1 MSAAPSGE
9 VTVTRISAPFPYDV
23 FDRCW
28 DQGVGR
34 VGGVRLTLEG
44 VGMGRDGLVSGFR
57 AKSGLGRGGAGV
69 GVWEM
74 GRLVR

>member
-9 VTVTRISAPFPYDV
+9 VTVTRSSAPFPYDV

-44 VGMGRDGLVSGFR
+44 KGGRGVLKSGFR
-57 AKSGLGRGGAGV
+57 VKSGLGSGGAGV
-69 GVWEM
+69 GVWER